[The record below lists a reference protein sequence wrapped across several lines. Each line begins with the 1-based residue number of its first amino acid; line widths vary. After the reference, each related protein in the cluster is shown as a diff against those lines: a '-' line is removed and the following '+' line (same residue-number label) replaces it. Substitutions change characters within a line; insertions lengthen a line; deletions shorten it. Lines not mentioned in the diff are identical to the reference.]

1 VTVTT
6 PRPAPAAEPARP
18 ASSGLLRWITTT
30 DHKLIGLS
38 YIVTSLLFF
47 ALGGLLALG
56 LRTELADP
64 DQSFLNPETYNQF
77 FTMHG
82 SVMVYLFA
90 VPFGFGLA
98 NYLVPLQIGAPDMAF
113 PRLNA
118 LGYWMYLFGGTVMV
132 SGFLTAGGSASFGWF
147 AYAPLSGATYSP
159 GVGPDLWI
167 IGVVVTSTSGV
178 LTAVNLITTIVM
190 LRAPGM
196 TMFRMPIFTWNMLV
210 VSVMVLMAFPVLT
223 SALAMLFADRHLGAH
238 IFEVSEDGT
247 PVLWQHLFW
256 FFGHPEVYIIALPFF
271 GVITEI
277 IPVFSR
283 RPVFAYRGLI
293 LATLAIG
300 GLSVGVWAHH
310 MFATGVVLLPF
321 FSALSLLIAVPTG
334 VKFFNWIGTM
344 WKGQIRFATPMLF
357 VIGGIVVF
365 LLGGLTGVLQAL
377 APVDFSVTDTYFVV
391 AHMHYVIFGTAGFAG
406 FAAIYYWFPKFT
418 GKMMNER
425 LGKWHFWLLFIG
437 VNTTFLVQ
445 HELGLRG
452 MPRRV
457 VDYGKD
463 DGFTTLNVIS
473 TVGSYIIGVAVLLF
487 AINVVMSLR
496 KGPPAGD
503 DPWGGQTLEWWT
515 TSPPAEHNF
524 DSLPPIRSERPV
536 WDARHPDAPAF
547 AHERALVD
555 GLSGNGPLGNGQS
568 GNGESGDGGVGDGR
582 SGDGGQPPAP

>member
-1 VTVTT
+1 MTITAE
-6 PRPAPAAEPARP
+6 RPSAEPSPQPRHAT
-18 ASSGLLRWITTT
+18 GVLRWITTT
-30 DHKLIGLS
+30 DHKVIGLS
-38 YIVTSLLFF
+38 YIVTSLIFF
-47 ALGGLLALG
+47 AVGGLLALAI
-56 LRTELADP
+56 RTELAAP
-64 DQSFLNPETYNQF
+64 GQEFLDAETYNQF

-82 SVMVYLFA
+82 SVMIYLFA
-90 VPFGFGLA
+90 VPFAFGLA
-98 NYLVPLQIGAPDMAF
+98 NYIVPLQIGAPDMAF

-118 LGYWMYLFGGTVMV
+118 LGYWMYLFGGTVMI

-159 GVGPDLWI
+159 GIGPDLWI
-167 IGVVVTSTSGV
+167 VGVIVTSTAGV
-178 LTAVNLITTIVM
+178 LTAVNLVTTIFM

-210 VSVMVLMAFPVLT
+210 TSVMVLLAFPVLT
-223 SALAMLFADRHLGAH
+223 AALAMLFADRRLDAH
-238 IFEVSEDGT
+238 IFDVTEDGT

-283 RPVFAYRGLI
+283 RPVFAYKGLI

-310 MFATGVVLLPF
+310 MFATGVVSLPF

-344 WKGQIRFATPMLF
+344 WKGQITYQTPMLF
-357 VIGGIVVF
+357 VVGSIVIF
-365 LLGGLTGVLQAL
+365 LLGGLTGVLQAM
-377 APVDFSVTDTYFVV
+377 APLDFSVTDTYFVV
-391 AHMHYVIFGTAGFAG
+391 AHMHYVAFATAGFAG
-406 FAAIYYWFPKFT
+406 FGAIYYWYPKFT
-418 GKMMNER
+418 GRMLDER
-425 LGKWHFWLLFIG
+425 LGKIHFALLFVG
-437 VNTTFLVQ
+437 FNVTFFVQ

-457 VDYGKD
+457 NDYKES

-473 TVGSYIIGVAVLLF
+473 TVGAFIIAIAVMVF
-487 AINVVMSLR
+487 AVNLWRSR
-496 KGPPAGD
+496 RRGEPAGD
-503 DPWGGQTLEWWT
+503 DPWGGQTLEWAT
-515 TSPPAEHNF
+515 SSPPPEHNF

-547 AHERALVD
+547 GHAADRVKTT
-555 GLSGNGPLGNGQS
+555 
-568 GNGESGDGGVGDGR
+568 
-582 SGDGGQPPAP
+582 

>member
-6 PRPAPAAEPARP
+6 ERKAATPSGGPPP

-30 DHKLIGLS
+30 DHKMIGLS
-38 YIVTSLLFF
+38 YIFTSLAFF
-47 ALGGLLALG
+47 AIGGVLALVI
-56 LRTELADP
+56 RTELADP
-64 DQSFLNPETYNQF
+64 GEIIDAETYNQF

-82 SVMVYLFA
+82 SIMIYLFA

-98 NYLVPLQIGAPDMAF
+98 NYIVPLQIGAPDMAF

-132 SGFLTAGGSASFGWF
+132 AGFLTAGGSASFGWF

-159 GVGPDLWI
+159 GIGPDLWI
-167 IGVVVTSTSGV
+167 IGVVVTSTAGI
-178 LTAVNLITTIVM
+178 LTAVNLVTTIVM

-210 VSVMVLMAFPVLT
+210 VSVMVLLAFPVLT
-223 SALAMLFADRHLGAH
+223 SALAMLFADRRLDAH
-238 IFEVSEDGT
+238 IFDVSEDGT

-283 RPVFAYRGLI
+283 RPVFAYKGLI
-293 LATLAIG
+293 MATLAIG

-344 WKGQIRFATPMLF
+344 WRGQITYSSAMLF
-357 VIGGIVVF
+357 TIGSIVVF

-406 FAAIYYWFPKFT
+406 FAAVYYWFPKFT
-418 GKMMNER
+418 GKLLDER
-425 LGKWHFWLLFIG
+425 LGIVHFVLLFIG
-437 VNTTFLVQ
+437 VNMTFLVQ

-457 VDYGKD
+457 NDYGAGA
-463 DGFTTLNVIS
+463 GFTTLNVIS
-473 TVGSYIIGVAVLLF
+473 TIGSYIIAVAVLIF
-487 AINVVMSLR
+487 AINLLLSLR
-496 KGPPAGD
+496 KGKPAGN

-515 TSPPAEHNF
+515 TSPPPEHNF

-536 WDARHPDAPAF
+536 WDAHHPEAIAF
-547 AHERALVD
+547 GHASD
-555 GLSGNGPLGNGQS
+555 SGNGQRGNGQRKPV
-568 GNGESGDGGVGDGR
+568 ED
-582 SGDGGQPPAP
+582 AP